1 MALARPFAAGSV
13 SLGLHPA
20 TELDAVAQVTRLIAE
35 ARLAERAGFDGV
47 TVSEHHGG
55 FPSYMPQPL
64 LAASWILDA
73 TERVW
78 AAPAPLLLGL
88 RNPALVAEELCWTAA
103 RHPGRVA
110 MGVASGYSAAEFEL
124 FGLDP
129 STRTARFR
137 DAQQVLVAVLR
148 GEHPASADAAISAWG
163 AAPSTLLSAANSSA
177 AVRVAA
183 ELGMGIIFP
192 GGEDPDHLGRL
203 SSTYRDAG
211 GPGPVVWIRG
221 FWIGDPPR
229 TAAAAALASTYREQ
243 AAAGTRQGQGFHSE
257 LLSGAPDVIVELAA
271 DHVRRAAV
279 DAINARLH
287 VAGAPQAAVAEQIER
302 FGAEVAP
309 GLRQLVEPARR
320 LTPP

>member
-1 MALARPFAAGSV
+1 VTTRPFAVGSV

-20 TELDAVAQVTRLIAE
+20 TELDAGAQVTRLIAE

-47 TVSEHHGG
+47 TLSEHHGG
-55 FPSYMPQPL
+55 FPSYLPQPL
-64 LAASWILDA
+64 LAAGWILDA
-73 TERVW
+73 TEHVW
-78 AAPAPLLLGL
+78 AAPAPVLLGL
-88 RNPALVAEELCWTAA
+88 RSPVHVAEELCWTAA

-110 MGVASGYSAAEFEL
+110 IGVASGYSAGEFEL

-129 STRTARFR
+129 STRTERFR

-148 GEHPASADAAISAWG
+148 GEHPASADAAISAWR
-163 AAPSTLLSAANSSA
+163 AAPSTLLSATNSSA

-183 ELGMGIIFP
+183 ALGMGIIFP
-192 GGEDPDHLGRL
+192 GGEDPDRLGRL

-229 TAAAAALASTYREQ
+229 TAAAAALTSTYREQ
-243 AAAGTRQGQGFHSE
+243 AAAGTRQGQGFHSQ
-257 LLSGAPDVIVELAA
+257 LLSGPPDVILEQAA
-271 DHVRRAAV
+271 DHVRRAGV
-279 DAINARLH
+279 DAVNARLH
-287 VAGAPQAAVAEQIER
+287 VAGAAPGAVAEQIVR

-309 GLRQLVEPARR
+309 GLRHLVGLARR
-320 LTPP
+320 MTAP